1 MSIILANSI
10 EIGLTHKDSESKVPH
25 FFYFNGFYIAEI
37 LLKVCAYGFF
47 IQETSYLRDK
57 WNVLDIVAFL
67 LTLIFDKILSKEV
80 NFMPMRLFRL
90 VDYLEI
96 KQVQYLFDSL
106 FYSLRFLLE
115 TFSIFCFFV
124 FIAGVISLHMFS
136 GIFSKHCFDSI
147 SGLDL
152 GDFCGNSNCIPQA
165 FCAEALV
172 KQDLTNFDDIFHS
185 LLLTMRIVTLD
196 DWTSLLNSTQ
206 EAFSNYSWFFFFIV
220 VNVGNFFFINLII
233 AALKI
238 NFVIASENLGK
249 RPKKLLKKP
258 KNPMILK
265 RKYGKFEISLKRY
278 NLKLMKVYHLHKNI
292 NLHSKILSHH
302 NVWTVDTKA
311 SSIYNSI
318 KSFFSRMVRASFFV
332 HEKKESAEKIRSNS
346 EISHRSRKLYSN
358 NKKMKTTWQNE
369 QNEKI
374 RAKGSSVFGETK
386 KKSAWMDNFVLKSA
400 FVESKKK
407 KEHID
412 RMNQELK
419 NKYLKVRVKS
429 ELEFKSSS
437 TKDILPSKS

>member
-1 MSIILANSI
+1 M
-10 EIGLTHKDSESKVPH
+10 
-25 FFYFNGFYIAEI
+25 
-37 LLKVCAYGFF
+37 
-47 IQETSYLRDK
+47 
-57 WNVLDIVAFL
+57 
-67 LTLIFDKILSKEV
+67 
-80 NFMPMRLFRL
+80 
-90 VDYLEI
+90 
-96 KQVQYLFDSL
+96 
-106 FYSLRFLLE
+106 
-115 TFSIFCFFV
+115 
-124 FIAGVISLHMFS
+124 
-136 GIFSKHCFDSI
+136 
-147 SGLDL
+147 
-152 GDFCGNSNCIPQA
+152 
-165 FCAEALV
+165 
-172 KQDLTNFDDIFHS
+172 
-185 LLLTMRIVTLD
+185 
-196 DWTSLLNSTQ
+196 
-206 EAFSNYSWFFFFIV
+206 
-220 VNVGNFFFINLII
+220 
-233 AALKI
+233 
-238 NFVIASENLGK
+238 IASENLGK